1 MNTNR
6 GLSGKDIIVTL
17 VALVLLIAV
26 VLLVL
31 TAALNGFLE
40 RFSRPSL
47 QAIAVLLV
55 YAIVLAF
62 PLGILV
68 GYAWCTARS
77 NRLTLP
83 PIPAHR
89 VEQKP
94 APAYPYDPSF
104 SAVENT
110 PRLPDQPRLYSAAE
124 EQRLMK
130 IMEDLD
136 A

>member
-1 MNTNR
+1 MNIDR
-6 GLSGKDIIVTL
+6 GLSGKDVLTML
-17 VALVLLIAV
+17 VALVVLIAV
-26 VLLVL
+26 ILIVL

-55 YAIVLAF
+55 FGIGLAF
-62 PLGILV
+62 PLGVLV
-68 GYAWCTARS
+68 GYAWCISRMH
-77 NRLTLP
+77 RLTLP
-83 PIPAHR
+83 PIPPAAH
-89 VEQKP
+89 
-94 APAYPYDPSF
+94 PAYPDG
-104 SAVENT
+104 AVSRFVDQT
-110 PRLPDQPRLYSAAE
+110 MPRLPDQPRLYNAAE